1 MGGTTGFPTTVSG
14 RLASPRFRRRLLR
27 AGGLLAVAAA
37 AAAVSIVFWDTGK
50 DWDLPLSN
58 RPAVV
63 YEPPEQVRLPA
74 AERRDAIRTAARFV
88 DTAVRRERTHE
99 SFDLVS
105 DGLRQGLTRREWA
118 SGNIPVQPYPVD
130 GARWKLDYQ
139 YADEIGLQVYVVP
152 DRGQELRPMV
162 FLLTMRRSPG
172 GRWLVDSWVPSPG
185 TGGAESA
192 AAAAAGGGPGIVPPL
207 QLTER
212 GGKISRIWLAV
223 PAALLSLVIV
233 VPAAV
238 LARERI
244 RTRRAERA
252 YAAESARRA
261 SSSSSSPS

>member
-1 MGGTTGFPTTVSG
+1 MAG
-14 RLASPRFRRRLLR
+14 RLSSPRFRRRLLR

-37 AAAVSIVFWDTGK
+37 AAAVSIVFWDAGK
-50 DWDLPLSN
+50 DWELPLSN

-63 YEPPEQVRLPA
+63 YEQPEQVRLPA
-74 AERRDAIRTAARFV
+74 AERREAIRTAARFV
-88 DTAVRRERTHE
+88 GTAVRRERTHE

-105 DGLRQGLTRREWA
+105 DGLRQGLSRRQWA

-152 DRGQELRPMV
+152 DRGEALRPMV
-162 FLLTMRRSPG
+162 FLLTMRRNPG
-172 GRWLVDSWVPSPG
+172 GRWLVDSWVPRPG
-185 TGGAESA
+185 ANGAESA
-192 AAAAAGGGPGIVPPL
+192 APAASGGSGIVPQL
-207 QLTER
+207 QLTETS
-212 GGKISRIWLAV
+212 GKISRIWLAV